1 LNDCGEIKVFKQVL
15 LSFSIWKYYDE
26 VLCDL
31 VLMHANHIL
40 LSKPW
45 HYDRKTMYDG
55 FNNIYSFVKDEKFVV
70 VVSLCSKQVHEDQLK
85 LRRDK
90 RV

>member
-1 LNDCGEIKVFKQVL
+1 
-15 LSFSIWKYYDE
+15 
-26 VLCDL
+26 
-31 VLMHANHIL
+31 
-40 LSKPW
+40 
-45 HYDRKTMYDG
+45 MYDG